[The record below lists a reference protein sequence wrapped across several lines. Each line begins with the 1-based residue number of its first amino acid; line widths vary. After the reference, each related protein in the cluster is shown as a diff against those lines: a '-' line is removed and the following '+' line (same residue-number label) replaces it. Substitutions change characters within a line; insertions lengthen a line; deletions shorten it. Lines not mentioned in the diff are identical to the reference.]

1 MGASMEEPQFSERVE
16 MPVAEPVLESQAL
29 RYYRLSLM
37 TLRLMSSYVSVVCR
51 LLAAAYHAILRNR
64 AVIVSGIMAVIGVI
78 TKGAL
83 YMYVPPKKMEPLLR
97 TLGGAAPHPTPPAIE
112 LPPQPEKSVH
122 CDVLHDPGPNN
133 RQMDVIFI
141 HGLKGSLERTWTQG
155 MWELKGRDNGGRIL
169 LRKSSSASSI
179 NTLQISEVHRQSSE
193 SNLAT
198 VCKNVDC
205 NGHSDGKVVSQID
218 QRERDREVS
227 RCWPRDWLPQ
237 DCPGARVIALNY
249 TTDPYLWRPVW
260 INKRC
265 RTSMSERA
273 WEMMHHLSELGVGEH
288 PIVWVGHSKGGLF
301 VKQMLVH
308 ACSSSDPKMAAISKE
323 SRGILFYSVPH
334 RGSPL
339 ANLNLPLLRQSIELT
354 EVQKDSA
361 EVTALHDKFR
371 GLLDSNQLTVEVRS
385 FIETTLTLMSLVY
398 VRIVSVE
405 SADAE
410 IGELYGVP
418 IDHRNICKPRSR
430 NCFLYRELLS
440 LIESVTTERQS

>member
-1 MGASMEEPQFSERVE
+1 
-16 MPVAEPVLESQAL
+16 
-29 RYYRLSLM
+29 
-37 TLRLMSSYVSVVCR
+37 MSSYVSVVCR

-308 ACSSSDPKMAAISKE
+308 EYTDMILIYGKVNKNGLAAVQE
-323 SRGILFYSVPH
+323 YRDTFPH
-334 RGSPL
+334 RRTPDRKTFEAVERRLRETGSFKPKRIDTG
-339 ANLNLPLLRQSIELT
+339 RQRSARNYNNEQAIINAVEL
-354 EVQKDSA
+354 SP
-361 EVTALHDKFR
+361 
-371 GLLDSNQLTVEVRS
+371 
-385 FIETTLTLMSLVY
+385 TTSTRRLSLKW
-398 VRIVSVE
+398 
-405 SADAE
+405 
-410 IGELYGVP
+410 P
-418 IDHRNICKPRSR
+418 PRSPDLTPADFFLWGWMKSIVYSKRINTIEELR
-430 NCFLYRELLS
+430 NR
-440 LIESVTTERQS
+440 ITEAAETIKNAPNVMKRARKE